1 MSQQSDDIEGND
13 PGVPL
18 PDHLIAFMRN
28 KHQMSKVCDA
38 TIICEGRKFPVSK
51 VVLAATSKYFNSLFS
66 HSAQDMREFVLK
78 EPTSTG
84 LAEMLTHLTGGR
96 MTLTMANACDVLHA
110 ADFLMVPGASKA
122 CSAFLVNNLK
132 PCNVLGVNAAARR
145 FADLLPNMAVCSLNF
160 VARFTCSFENQ
171 IIVSSIDNLDCVSG
185 HL

>member
-1 MSQQSDDIEGND
+1 MLYMPKRDTWGYA
-13 PGVPL
+13 
-18 PDHLIAFMRN
+18 LIFFWKKCFCETHYPASRF
-28 KHQMSKVCDA
+28 CDA
-38 TIICEGRKFPVSK
+38 TIVCEGRKFPVNR
-51 VVLAATSKYFNSLFS
+51 VVLAATSKYFNCLFS
-66 HSAQDMREFVLK
+66 HPWAQDEREFILK

-110 ADFLMVPGASKA
+110 ADFLMVPAASKA

-171 IIVSSIDNLDCVSG
+171 IIVSSLDNLDCVSG

>member
-1 MSQQSDDIEGND
+1 MSEQSDDIDSGI
-13 PGVPL
+13 PL
-18 PDHLIAFMRN
+18 PDHLIAFMRD

-38 TIICEGRKFPVSK
+38 AIICEGRKFPVSK
-51 VVLAATSKYFNSLFS
+51 VVLAATSKYFNCLFS
-66 HSAQDMREFVLK
+66 HPWAQDESEFHLK

-84 LAEMLTHLTGGR
+84 LAEMLAHLTGGR
-96 MTLTMANACDVLHA
+96 MTLTMVNACDVLHA
-110 ADFLMVPGASKA
+110 ADFLMVPAASKA

-171 IIVSSIDNLDCVSG
+171 IIVSSLDNLDCVSG

>member
-1 MSQQSDDIEGND
+1 M
-13 PGVPL
+13 
-18 PDHLIAFMRN
+18 
-28 KHQMSKVCDA
+28 CDT

-51 VVLAATSKYFNSLFS
+51 VVLAATSKYFNSLFN
-66 HSAQDMREFVLK
+66 HSAQDEREFFLK

-96 MTLTMANACDVLHA
+96 MRLTMANACDVLHA
-110 ADFLMVPGASKA
+110 ADFLMVPAGSKA

-132 PCNVLGVNAAARR
+132 PYNVLGVNAAARK
-145 FADLLPNMAVCSLNF
+145 FDLVKMAECSLGF

-171 IIVSSIDNLDCVSG
+171 IIVSSLDNLDCVSG

>member
-1 MSQQSDDIEGND
+1 MSEQRGDIEGID
-13 PGVPL
+13 PVIPL
-18 PDHLIAFMRN
+18 PDHLIAFMRD

-38 TIICEGRKFPVSK
+38 AIICEGRKFPVSK
-51 VVLAATSKYFNSLFS
+51 VVLAATSKYFNCLFS
-66 HSAQDMREFVLK
+66 PPWAQDESEFHLK

-110 ADFLMVPGASKA
+110 ADFLIVPAASKA

-132 PCNVLGVNAAARR
+132 PYNVLGVNAAARK
-145 FADLLPNMAVCSLNF
+145 FDLVKMADCSLGF
-160 VARFTCSFENQ
+160 VARFTCRFENQ
-171 IIVSSIDNLDCVSG
+171 IKVSSLDNLDCVSG

>member
-1 MSQQSDDIEGND
+1 MSEQSDDIDSGI
-13 PGVPL
+13 PL

-28 KHQMSKVCDA
+28 KHQMSRFYDA

-51 VVLAATSKYFNSLFS
+51 VVLAATSKYFNSLFN
-66 HSAQDMREFVLK
+66 HSAQDEREFFLK
-78 EPTSTG
+78 EPTSIG

-110 ADFLMVPGASKA
+110 ADFLMLPAASKA

-145 FADLLPNMAVCSLNF
+145 FADLLPNMAVCSLNI

-171 IIVSSIDNLDCVSG
+171 IIVSSLDNLDCVSG